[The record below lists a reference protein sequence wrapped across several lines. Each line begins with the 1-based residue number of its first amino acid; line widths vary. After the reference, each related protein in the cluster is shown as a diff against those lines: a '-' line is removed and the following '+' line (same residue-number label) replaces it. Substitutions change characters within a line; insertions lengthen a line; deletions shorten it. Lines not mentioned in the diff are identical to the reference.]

1 MSVSKLLHVF
11 SGFQARE
18 RRQLMRDA
26 ESGILAATPEELK
39 LLIHLEQLDSRK
51 ELSAYKREEAMN
63 LLFPGFNED
72 DQRMRLLESTLL
84 DRLEVYLI
92 NLELLHDQDTR
103 TLLAATAY
111 HRRNLPK
118 AFRYEADQLQ
128 KAVDGI
134 VDADGLLVRYEL
146 SRLQLQHNSRNLSR
160 KQPLDFNRV
169 VESLDA
175 WYIASKLKHAC
186 EIINARNVLT
196 VDAELRL
203 MDEVRKMADTSPF
216 INEPVVAAYRL
227 VYDSLTQ
234 PDQEQVIDELQQ
246 FMRERGWKFPFSEQ
260 RELFQYMKNYCIKK
274 LNTGKTEYTQK
285 LYSIY
290 KLTLDNEAFLEDE
303 PLSPFE
309 FKNMVTI
316 ALRLGEFEWV
326 EKFIPM
332 HLKYLQK
339 EYRLNAE
346 TYNLGNYH
354 FFRKDYKATLRLFQ
368 QVEFTDVFYALD
380 VRSILLKIYFE
391 QQDDD
396 LFFYQASSFRTF
408 LSRHKQVSAYQRII
422 YRNFIRFAALILRAE
437 GDPQKL
443 NAIAKEMEEVKQVAD
458 IRWLREKCHIE

>member
-11 SGFQARE
+11 SGFEARE
-18 RRQLMRDA
+18 RRQLVRDA
-26 ESGILAATPEELK
+26 ELGILTASPDELK
-39 LLIHLEQLDSRK
+39 LLIHLEQLENRS
-51 ELSAYKREEAMN
+51 ELSSYKREAAMN
-63 LLFPGFNED
+63 LLFPHFKGD

-84 DRLEVYLI
+84 NLLEDFLVA
-92 NLELLHDQDTR
+92 LELRRNGDTR

-111 HRRNLPK
+111 NRRNLNK

-128 KAVDGI
+128 KTVDGI

-146 SRLQLQHNSRNLSR
+146 SRLRLQHDSQNLSR

-169 VESLDA
+169 VESLDS

-186 EIINARNVLT
+186 EIINARNVLS

-203 MDEVRKMADTSPF
+203 INEVRNLADNSPF
-216 INEPVVAAYRL
+216 NNEPAVIAYRL
-227 VYDSLTQ
+227 IYDSLTQ
-234 PDQEQVIDELQQ
+234 PDQESVIDELQQ
-246 FMRERGWKFPFSEQ
+246 FMREKGWKFPFAEQ

-285 LYSIY
+285 LFSIY
-290 KLTLDNEAFLEDE
+290 QLTLDNVAFLEDE

-326 EKFIPM
+326 NKFIPS

-354 FFRKDYKATLRLFQ
+354 FFCKDYKATLRLFQ

-391 QQDDD
+391 QHDED
-396 LFFYQASSFRTF
+396 LFYYQASSFRTF
-408 LSRHKQVSAYQRII
+408 LSRHKQVSSYQRTI
-422 YRNFIRFAALILRAE
+422 YRNFIRFAALILKAE

-443 NAIAKEMEEVKQVAD
+443 NSIAEEMEKVKQVAD
-458 IRWLREKCHIE
+458 IRWLREKCT